1 MSILQ
6 SLLKRI
12 LVEEGSESL
21 EELEDIEDRKETV
34 FSGHSREAVNMNFQC
49 ELEMGKTINYQ
60 IPSP

>member
-21 EELEDIEDRKETV
+21 EELDDIEDRKETV
-34 FSGHSREAVNMNFQC
+34 FSGYN
-49 ELEMGKTINYQ
+49 KTVAHIN
-60 IPSP
+60 S